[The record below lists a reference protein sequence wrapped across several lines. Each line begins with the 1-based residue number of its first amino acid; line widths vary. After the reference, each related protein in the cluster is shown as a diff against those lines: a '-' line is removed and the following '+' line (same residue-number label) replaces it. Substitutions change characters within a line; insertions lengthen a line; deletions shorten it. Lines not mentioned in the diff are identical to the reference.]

1 MTLTSR
7 HVLAPAA
14 IEVTGRVADAAEQA
28 GDQQTALVLRHQAQL
43 AAMPGSTLVVV
54 GEKNR
59 GKSSLINA
67 LVEREDLLPVNADIA
82 THAYIVVRHGVPES
96 AAAFTDDTADGEPI
110 TVAQIA
116 EYAGLSGEGETR
128 EPLHPEVIRVEVAV
142 DAPVLR
148 SGLVL
153 VDTPG
158 VGGLVAGHTAVT
170 LATLQRADALV
181 FVVNSGSE
189 LTKSELEF
197 LRKAAEHTSTV
208 LFVLTRIDTFG
219 DHRQVL
225 DKNLALLREHAPK
238 LASSPWF
245 PVSSRRRLEAAKAL
259 ADGDAE
265 FAARLQRTSG
275 FEALVT
281 ELRDKV
287 LLRVEHN
294 LLTALVA
301 AGADTVEQLDATAT
315 GSLRLLTP
323 DEGTLAAI
331 TRQQESSRDLA
342 DPDAA
347 WRAELNR
354 RFAGLRDDLR
364 RRAGEG
370 VRRLRDQADTAIE
383 EGGRDM
389 LTAVPRDFA
398 DGARGLT
405 MALEN
410 DLREEVISVTTWL
423 AGALG
428 LAGIDATTPAGAA
441 RPAAGGPAGAGGP
454 ATGPVEWPMPAP
466 TLADGKELFDQIKN
480 YGGNVAGPAKAAGRK
495 VADLWRAVP
504 PMKQKNLL
512 ILGVAAAVTATIGAV
527 TWFIRRGKAA
537 TRRQLTDD
545 IAQSVDKL
553 YGLIDTQVIGEL
565 DGLRTQIAA
574 NAGRQLARRMSYLD
588 ESLAEAR
595 ANLQAAEVELAPRR
609 AVLEVRRKELAELRA
624 EVTAVKDRLA
634 KGKTW

>member
-7 HVLAPAA
+7 HVLAPDA

-28 GDQQTALVLRHQAQL
+28 GDEQTALVLRHQAQL

-96 AAAFTDDTADGEPI
+96 AAAFTDDASDGEPI
-110 TVAQIA
+110 EVAQIA
-116 EYAGLSGEGETR
+116 EYAGLSGEGESR

-148 SGLVL
+148 EGLVL

-181 FVVNSGSE
+181 FVVNSASE
-189 LTKSELEF
+189 LTSSELAF

-225 DKNLALLREHAPK
+225 DKNLALLREHAPA
-238 LASSPWF
+238 LAAAPWF
-245 PVSSRRRLEAAKAL
+245 PVSSRRRLEAGRAL

-265 FAARLQRTSG
+265 FAGRLQRTSG

-294 LLTALVA
+294 LLSALVA
-301 AGADTVEQLDATAT
+301 AGADTVEQLDASAA

-323 DEGTLAAI
+323 DEATLAAI
-331 TRQQESSRDLA
+331 VRQQESTGDLA

-370 VRRLRDQADTAIE
+370 VRRLRDQADAAIE

-398 DGARGLT
+398 DGGRGLT

-410 DLREEVISVTTWL
+410 DLREEVIAVTTWL

-428 LAGIDATTPAGAA
+428 LAGIDATPPSGAA
-441 RPAAGGPAGAGGP
+441 RPAPSGPAAGGGP
-454 ATGPVEWPMPAP
+454 ATGPVEWPTPSMAEGR
-466 TLADGKELFDQIKN
+466 DLFDQLKR
-480 YGGNVAGPAKAAGRK
+480 YGDNVAKPAAAAGRR
-495 VADLWRAVP
+495 VTELWRQVP
-504 PMKQKNLL
+504 PVKQKNLL

-537 TRRQLTDD
+537 TRRQLTED
-545 IAQSVDKL
+545 ITQSVASL
-553 YGLIDTQVIGEL
+553 HGLIDTQVIGDL
-565 DGLRTQIAA
+565 DGLRTEIAA
-574 NAGRQLARRMSYLD
+574 NAGRQLARRMSYLA
-588 ESLAEAR
+588 ESLAEAQ
-595 ANLQAAEVELAPRR
+595 ANLQAAEAELAPRR
-609 AVLEVRRKELAELRA
+609 AVLELRRKELAELRA
-624 EVTAVKDRLA
+624 EVAAVKDRLA
-634 KGKTW
+634 RGKTW